1 MGDCS
6 CFLILE
12 VCGMMRAIE
21 TLGEIDYTESTGV
34 PQCRL
39 LMRLQRNGDVLAPL
53 ECDTAPRLHKKFNW
67 LCLDAATGGQT
78 WQLWNKRNAEEIRQT
93 GLNCPRLTLTR
104 AMQSKIK
111 IQRPVISDLRGEY
124 NRFRSRPRSPRTWK
138 DSYGVTQI
146 NAQFKV
152 T

>member
-34 PQCRL
+34 PQRRL
-39 LMRLQRNGDVLAPL
+39 LTRLQRNGDVLAPL

-67 LCLDAATGGQT
+67 LCLDAATGDKHD
-78 WQLWNKRNAEEIRQT
+78 NFEIKETQ
-93 GLNCPRLTLTR
+93 
-104 AMQSKIK
+104 KK
-111 IQRPVISDLRGEY
+111 SDKL
-124 NRFRSRPRSPRTWK
+124 
-138 DSYGVTQI
+138 D
-146 NAQFKV
+146 
-152 T
+152 